1 MKRVLLLILLA
12 FPHSLLT
19 QTGSGGLSGTIVDA
33 SGAAVS
39 EAKVTVVNEDSG
51 AQVVTLAN
59 SEGLYRVPSLL
70 PGSYR
75 VEAAKTGFEKLVRRG
90 LVVTTG
96 QTVLADLTLKI
107 GATSE
112 IVTITESA
120 PLTETQSQSVG
131 QLINRRMV
139 AGLPMP
145 NRAAS
150 SLVALAPGV
159 VMIDPGQ
166 GAENYPVFSV
176 AGGRGRNQHFS
187 LDGGNATNASG
198 LTRPM
203 QMTSLPMDAMQEF
216 RVISNNY
223 SAEYGHSSGG
233 VISLTTRSGGND
245 FHGSVFEFLRNSA
258 LDARNFFARERP
270 PLRLNQYGFAI
281 GGPIRRNQDALL
293 RFMGTH
299 AASIECHTV
308 VDCSDAGSARGRFF
322 GPAKLGRQ
330 HDPHLRSFNDAG
342 SRPPAVS
349 GKSYS
354 DESLRSRFTG
364 GIAILARSEP
374 GGYQHRS

>member
-12 FPHSLLT
+12 FPHSLLA

-166 GAENYPVFSV
+166 GAENYPGVL
-176 AGGRGRNQHFS
+176 GRGWS
-187 LDGGNATNASG
+187 
-198 LTRPM
+198 RP
-203 QMTSLPMDAMQEF
+203 QPT
-216 RVISNNY
+216 
-223 SAEYGHSSGG
+223 
-233 VISLTTRSGGND
+233 
-245 FHGSVFEFLRNSA
+245 
-258 LDARNFFARERP
+258 FFARWWKRDKRLRADTADADDQPADGRDAGVPRHQQQLLSRVRP
-270 PLRLNQYGFAI
+270 LVGRRYQSDDT
-281 GGPIRRNQDALL
+281 IRR
-293 RFMGTH
+293 
-299 AASIECHTV
+299 
-308 VDCSDAGSARGRFF
+308 
-322 GPAKLGRQ
+322 
-330 HDPHLRSFNDAG
+330 
-342 SRPPAVS
+342 
-349 GKSYS
+349 
-354 DESLRSRFTG
+354 
-364 GIAILARSEP
+364 
-374 GGYQHRS
+374 

>member
-39 EAKVTVVNEDSG
+39 EATVTVVNEDSG

-70 PGSYR
+70 PGNYR

-112 IVTITESA
+112 IVTVTESA

-166 GAENYPVFSV
+166 GAENYPVFTV

-198 LTRPM
+198 P
-203 QMTSLPMDAMQEF
+203 DA
-216 RVISNNY
+216 
-223 SAEYGHSSGG
+223 A
-233 VISLTTRSGGND
+233 
-245 FHGSVFEFLRNSA
+245 
-258 LDARNFFARERP
+258 DADDQPADGR
-270 PLRLNQYGFAI
+270 
-281 GGPIRRNQDALL
+281 
-293 RFMGTH
+293 
-299 AASIECHTV
+299 
-308 VDCSDAGSARGRFF
+308 DAGIPCHQQQLLSRVW
-322 GPAKLGRQ
+322 PLGRRRYQ
-330 HDPHLRSFNDAG
+330 
-342 SRPPAVS
+342 
-349 GKSYS
+349 S
-354 DESLRSRFTG
+354 DDTIRH
-364 GIAILARSEP
+364 
-374 GGYQHRS
+374 Q